1 MKRAMPLPGRVVLLA
16 ALVLAAGC
24 GDEKQS
30 PQRPAPEKPVSAE
43 VNAAADTVLHSDDAR
58 LVCGKLVTTAFLDE
72 VYEGDVQTC
81 IDHPLH
87 EAEDDKVG
95 IAKIVDTQVQGS
107 NAQVTV
113 RVADGKYEGAGG
125 ELEFAKEGEA
135 WKLDRYGTD
144 YLRSTFLTGAQATET
159 GALSVPEVRQCF
171 GKQIEKLS
179 EAKLR
184 RFSYQAMRDE
194 NKNAYKLL
202 LKMAEECPHVMAIYV
217 ADALTDGM
225 EKEGKSKAYVRC
237 MRRGISNFVAVT
249 GLGPM
254 VLKGNLNG
262 ANEAALM
269 GLVSGV
275 DAQCAGKK

>member
-1 MKRAMPLPGRVVLLA
+1 MPLPRPVVLLT

-24 GDEKQS
+24 GDEKKS
-30 PQRPAPEKPVSAE
+30 PQQPVREKPVSAE
-43 VNAAADTVLHSDDAR
+43 VNTAANTVLHSDDAR
-58 LVCGKLVTTAFLDE
+58 LVCGTLVTTAFLDE
-72 VYEGDVQTC
+72 VYGGDLQTC

-87 EAEDDKVG
+87 EAEDDKIG
-95 IAKIVDTQVQGS
+95 IEKIVDTQVQGS

-113 RVADGKYEGAGG
+113 RVAGGKYKGAGG
-125 ELEFAKEGEA
+125 DLEFAKEGGA
-135 WKLDRYGTD
+135 WKLDRYGAD
-144 YLRSTFLTGAQATET
+144 YLRSTFLTGVEATDT
-159 GALSVPEVRQCF
+159 GALSVPQVRQCF
-171 GKQIEKLS
+171 GKQIGKLS
-179 EAKLR
+179 EARLR

-194 NKNAYKLL
+194 NKNASKLL
-202 LKMAEECPHVMAIYV
+202 LKMAEECPDELAIYV

-225 EKEGKSKAYVRC
+225 EEEGKPKAYVRC
-237 MRRGISNFVAVT
+237 MRRGIRNLVAVT

-262 ANEAALM
+262 AGKAALM